1 MISCELSHLLSS
13 LSGGRSAKPQLKNVI
28 FGQSYRFGSSLYH
41 FTVYIYIS
49 WLHHL
54 LPLAKWMEEYFL
66 HLHFS
71 SCSVFDC
78 LMLSFA
84 ALQLWYG
91 MITCQCN
98 CKSQLHRPVSSSET
112 SFEFSLLEE
121 ARMSSHSDMLQ
132 ALSLASVCVAKP
144 NHRHGPMPWLSSSSI
159 KIVKLQ
165 LPDWW
170 QLSTKSAHVCSLA
183 KSMRSSENTEC
194 SRAPWTAAT
203 SPRPAGAVLR
213 SVCPR

>member
-1 MISCELSHLLSS
+1 MFYS
-13 LSGGRSAKPQLKNVI
+13 
-28 FGQSYRFGSSLYH
+28 
-41 FTVYIYIS
+41 IS
-49 WLHHL
+49 WYHHL
-54 LPLAKWMEEYFL
+54 VPFAKCMGKNFL
-66 HLHFS
+66 HNFS
-71 SCSVFDC
+71 ICSVFDC
-78 LMLSFA
+78 LVRSFA
-84 ALQLWYG
+84 ALQLYG
-91 MITCQCN
+91 MVWYLPMQLQITVAPSCLKLRNKFWIQFVGRSPDEL
-98 CKSQLHRPVSSSET
+98 SQWHAPG
-112 SFEFSLLEE
+112 
-121 ARMSSHSDMLQ
+121 
-132 ALSLASVCVAKP
+132 LSLASVCVAKP

-213 SVCPR
+213 SACPRWTEMD